1 MAGLALPGIKRRG
14 VARLATPDPTLPLK
28 EAQSRSAMFRAIGD
42 AVGTGAELT
51 AAYLDRDAKR
61 QMRDA
66 SLAVHQADKD
76 FVASNRGMEEFS
88 VGDSEDDNFVE
99 LADGLGY
106 VEGDDLVPAHRV
118 YPEWRNKNY
127 KNAIDEAASK
137 ITNRRV
143 KEEFLASHKA
153 KEASMYAEDS
163 VQATKDQIEYIAR
176 KTMANVEKSILERDF
191 GGARLDIEL
200 SGMSSE
206 RKTKA
211 FKDLDRRE
219 QTDYFNETIEK
230 REIPVMKK
238 ALSQLYENDMAVT
251 SEIDVE
257 TQKVLANQLRTAIN
271 VETNAIK
278 KGAATNL
285 KLLADDLKSQINDTW
300 NGKPVDTLNM
310 LNNTKVLK
318 EKYPVLVRK
327 ALRTLA
333 AQPLVSDVMLS
344 SPSDQVALL
353 KELESDTRGG
363 RDKSYLIS
371 QLEKHIVEGQTE
383 RSKDTLKWANKV
395 GFAALTPIDYSSPQA
410 LQQSLSARIQPT
422 ITAQGVYG
430 TFTGFLMNEELTE
443 FGNRLENAPD
453 KLAFFQSINSSMGEF
468 AEPFYE
474 QLKKYGVGD
483 TATMAGQLMSQGP
496 EYKLVA
502 ENILK
507 GAELRKT
514 DKLTQLEEKDADLDS
529 YIVENFGGM
538 FAGNKKQQSLMA
550 ESFKDVWAVTKDK
563 KAAFDQV
570 TGGVIDFKGSRIQ
583 PPKPG
588 MSSWEYKYKIS
599 NALPVYWDGLAK
611 DIRGFTGSQ
620 LRIGI
625 LDGSLKQ
632 IGVGRGVTNLYADN
646 GSVVTKS
653 DGVTPF
659 AFSFDPD
666 APTKSSQ
673 RAADREKFEADL
685 KAKKVK
691 DKQEKAARVQ
701 AMADRVRR
709 QSAEVE

>member
-1 MAGLALPGIKRRG
+1 MAGLALPSIKRRG
-14 VARLATPDPTLPLK
+14 VSRLATKDPGLALK
-28 EAQSRSAMFRAIGD
+28 EAQSRSSMFRAIGD
-42 AVGTGAELT
+42 AVGTGAGL
-51 AAYLDRDAKR
+51 AAKYIERDAKR

-66 SLAVHQADKD
+66 SLAVHEADRA
-76 FVASNRGMEEFS
+76 FVASNRGREEFS
-88 VGDSEDDNFVE
+88 VGDSEDENFVE

-106 VEGDDLVPAHRV
+106 SEGDDLVPAHRV

-127 KNAIDEAASK
+127 TSAVEEAASK
-137 ITNRRV
+137 ITNQRV
-143 KEEFLASHKA
+143 KDEFLANHKA
-153 KEASMYAEDS
+153 KGASSYAEDS
-163 VQATKDQIEYIAR
+163 VRATKDQIGYIAR
-176 KTMANVEKSILERDF
+176 KTMANVEKSILNRDF

-206 RKTKA
+206 AKKRAMT
-211 FKDLDRRE
+211 DLDRRE

-230 REIPVMKK
+230 REVPVMVR
-238 ALSQLYENDMAVT
+238 ALGQLNENDAKTT

-285 KLLADDLKSQINDTW
+285 KLQADDLKSQINDMW
-300 NGKPVDTLNM
+300 NGKPVDNLNM
-310 LNNTKVLK
+310 LNNTKILK
-318 EKYPVLVRK
+318 EKYPVLVRE
-327 ALRTLA
+327 ARRTLA

-344 SPSDQVALL
+344 SPSDQTALL
-353 KELESDTRGG
+353 QELTAGSEGG
-363 RDKSYLIS
+363 RNKSYLVR
-371 QLEKHIVEGQTE
+371 QLEKHMVEGQNE

-395 GFAALTPIDYSSPQA
+395 GFVALSPIDYSSPQA
-410 LQQSLSARIQPT
+410 MQKSLSDRIQPT
-422 ITAQGVYG
+422 ITSQGTYG

-453 KLAFFQSINSSMGEF
+453 KLAFFQSINASMGEF

-474 QLKKYGVGD
+474 QLKKYGVGE
-483 TATMAGQLMSQGP
+483 TATMAGQLMAQGP
-496 EYKLVA
+496 EFKLVA

-514 DKLTQLEEKDADLDS
+514 DTLTRLEMKDADLDS

-550 ESFKDVWAVTKDK
+550 EAFKDVWAVTKDK
-563 KAAFDQV
+563 KMAFDQV
-570 TGGVIDFKGSRIQ
+570 TGGAIDFMGSRIQ

-588 MSSWEYKYKIS
+588 MGSWEYKFKIS
-599 NALPVYWDGLAK
+599 NALPVYWDTVAK
-611 DIRGFTGSQ
+611 DVRGFTGPE

-632 IGVGRGVTNLYADN
+632 VGVGRGVTNLYAPN

-666 APTKSSQ
+666 APTKATQ
-673 RAADREKFEADL
+673 RAEDRAKAEAEF
-685 KAKKVK
+685 KAKKTK
-691 DKQEKAARVQ
+691 DKQESAARVQ
-701 AMADRVRR
+701 AMVDRVRKHT
-709 QSAEVE
+709 EVD